1 MAGIIFTHPPTRQ
14 RSSIN
19 ARLNRRQLLAGSAAL
34 ASTIALGSSAIAQ
47 TPGATPAASP
57 VSNHPAGKLDSLL
70 TLIPAGQA
78 AKAAASG
85 VLFYYADLETQLK
98 SMGIAQDG
106 SFTGENLIAALGP
119 LALASQ
125 AFQYALQPEFVDTF
139 GFNAFDTHRSLFAGV
154 PPEDISIFQ
163 GGLDR
168 DKLIAAWKASGYK
181 PKKTALGTEFW
192 TAGENGELDLSS
204 PVSQYGAG
212 ALNNA
217 VLLDNDTLVFAR
229 FARLIEEIV
238 KQAVQGGP
246 SLADQPGVAPVVN
259 TLSDRMVSAIGVTGS
274 FASTEVRVTPAEQKR
289 LTAQMAESDDAVGK
303 MPRVDV
309 IVFGI
314 DAGMTVSMPTDSAT
328 PAAVGSPE
336 ASPVANLSGSPLV
349 EVRMHTGSDAD
360 AAKVAKVVAWR
371 WVHMDSQQTGN
382 PYSGLMKLVSADVSP
397 ADPTVAAIDF
407 DPGDAG
413 GRWQRMVNTRDLLP
427 FGS

>member
-1 MAGIIFTHPPTRQ
+1 MID
-14 RSSIN
+14 

-57 VSNHPAGKLDSLL
+57 VSNHPAGKLNSLL
-70 TLIPAGQA
+70 ALIPAVQA

-85 VLFYYADLETQLK
+85 ALFYYADLETQLK
-98 SMGIAQDG
+98 ALGIAQDG
-106 SFTGENLIAALGP
+106 TFKTGNLVAATAP

-125 AFQYALQPEFVDTF
+125 TFSYALVPEFVDTF
-139 GFNAFDTHRSLFAGV
+139 GFNPLNTHRSLFAGA

-168 DKLIAAWKASGYK
+168 DKLVAAWKASGYK

-192 TAGENGELDLSS
+192 TVGENGELDLSS
-204 PVSQYGAG
+204 PISRFGVG

-217 VLLDNDTLVFAR
+217 VLLDDDTLVFAR
-229 FARLIEEIV
+229 FARLIEGV
-238 KQAVQGGP
+238 AKQAMQGGP

-274 FASTEVRVTPAEQKR
+274 LASTGIRVTPAEQKS

-314 DAGMTVSMPTDSAT
+314 EAGMTFSMPTDSAT
-328 PAAVGSPE
+328 PVAVGSAE
-336 ASPVANLSGSPLV
+336 ASPVAKLSSPPLV
-349 EVRMHTGSDAD
+349 EVRMHAGSGAD

-371 WVHMDSQQTGN
+371 WAHMDSQQTRV
-382 PYSGLMKLVSADVSP
+382 PYAELMKLVSADVSP
-397 ADPTVAAIDF
+397 TDPTVAAIDF
-407 DPGDAG
+407 DPGGDG
-413 GRWQRMVNTRDLLP
+413 GRWQQMVNTRDLLP